1 MKALSRLAYAAL
13 DRGRVPDTL
22 IRAGIRRLCRDRLR
36 ELAAFERQRPESMT
50 RFLKALDDA
59 PVAPLVEKAN
69 EQHYEVPA
77 AFFAEVLGPH
87 LKYSSAFWQDVDN
100 LGEAEAQGL
109 RLSCEHA
116 ALEDGQDILELGCG
130 WGSLTLWMAKHYPN
144 ARITAV
150 SNSASQR
157 AYIEAQARERNLHNL
172 KVITADINH
181 LVMDQ
186 QFDRIVSV
194 EMFEHL
200 RNYRTIFARVSGWLR
215 PKGRFFMHIFCHKTT
230 PYFFEDRD
238 DSDWMSR
245 HFFSGGMMPSVDLPL
260 GYPQSLQLA
269 ARWDWSGVEYQKT
282 AEAWLQNLDAQRQE
296 VKKIFSDTYGPKQ
309 SQMWINRWRVFFMAC
324 AELFGMDEGSQWQV
338 SHYLFD
344 RK

>member
-13 DRGRVPDTL
+13 DRGCVPDAL

-36 ELAAFERQRPESMT
+36 ELAAFESQRPESMT

-157 AYIEAQARERNLHNL
+157 AYIEAQACERNLHNL

-200 RNYRTIFARVSGWLR
+200 RNYRTIFARVSGWLK

-269 ARWDWSGVEYQKT
+269 SRWDWSGVEYQKT

-296 VKKIFSDTYGPKQ
+296 VKKIFSDTYGSNQ

-324 AELFGMDEGSQWQV
+324 AELFGMDEGRQWQV

>member
-13 DRGRVPDTL
+13 DRGCVPDAL

-36 ELAAFERQRPESMT
+36 ELAAFESQRPESMT

-77 AFFAEVLGPH
+77 AFFAKVLGPH

-144 ARITAV
+144 AHITAV

-157 AYIEAQARERNLHNL
+157 AYIEAQACERNLHNL

-269 ARWDWSGVEYQKT
+269 SRWDWSGVEYQKT

-296 VKKIFSDTYGPKQ
+296 VRKIFSDTYGSNQ

-324 AELFGMDEGSQWQV
+324 AELFGMDEGRQWQV